1 MMLRS
6 LAAALLVFATTAH
19 AADTAPVV
27 DASAAWIRVLPG
39 SLPAGAYVTFE
50 NRSTTALKIVGAE
63 SADYAEAMIHRSST
77 EGGMGR
83 MEMVDSVPLPA
94 NGKVEFN
101 PGGYHVMLEKP
112 KHPVKAGDTLTI
124 TFDLSDGKKLPV
136 SFVARPANA
145 TGPKD

>member
-6 LAAALLVFATTAH
+6 LATALLVFATTAH
-19 AADTAPVV
+19 ATDGAHV
-27 DASAAWIRVLPG
+27 DASAGWIRVLPG
-39 SLPAGAYVTFE
+39 SLPAGGYVTFE
-50 NRSTTALKIVGAE
+50 NRSATALNIVGAE

-124 TFDLSDGKKLPV
+124 TFDLSDGQKLPV
-136 SFVARPANA
+136 TFVARPANA